1 MDGMGMPPG
10 MSPSTTTG
18 MKMHRRHKMMM
29 DMTFFWGKN
38 IEVLFSGWPGISSGM
53 CVLAL
58 TLMHAMRMGLAY
70 LVVLAVV
77 SFNGGVF
84 LAAVVGRALGFRL
97 FGSRVFNRSPK
108 TADLP
113 RVC

>member
-38 IEVLFSGWPGISSGM
+38 IERHPSDCRLIQ
-53 CVLAL
+53 